1 MMTSMSDET
10 ARPMGQTQV
19 DRPPWTGRT
28 YSETGSA
35 AADGDATVPP
45 AVAGPETVGNRGGK
59 PKTSTKKD
67 GRLKGNTSK
76 KPGPKPKAK
85 GKAK

>member
-1 MMTSMSDET
+1 MMTRMSDET
-10 ARPMGQTQV
+10 AQPMGQTQV

-35 AADGDATVPP
+35 AADGDATAQHVS
-45 AVAGPETVGNRGGK
+45 ETASERGGK